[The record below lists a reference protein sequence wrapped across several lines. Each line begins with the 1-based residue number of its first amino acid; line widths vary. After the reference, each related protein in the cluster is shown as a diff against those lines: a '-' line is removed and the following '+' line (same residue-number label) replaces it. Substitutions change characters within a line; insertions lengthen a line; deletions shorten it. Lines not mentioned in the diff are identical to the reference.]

1 MTLHYSSDGNVFLR
15 ILHRKQEFLLPIILV
30 IKSLID
36 LSDVQIYNRL
46 VQGHTENSIISD
58 RVEVMLRGGK
68 AMNLTS
74 REQCLAY
81 IGRHFRIVLN
91 ITNPEVNDK
100 EVGEIFL
107 NENILVHLSDS
118 SDKFNFLCL
127 MIQKLY
133 ALVSDQVLPDNLD
146 SLINQEVLLPGHL
159 YLMFLREKLEET
171 LQSLRARILKDGFKE
186 KDAKRTVD
194 INFIKKAIEQ

>member
-1 MTLHYSSDGNVFLR
+1 M
-15 ILHRKQEFLLPIILV
+15 
-30 IKSLID
+30 
-36 LSDVQIYNRL
+36 
-46 VQGHTENSIISD
+46 
-58 RVEVMLRGGK
+58 
-68 AMNLTS
+68 
-74 REQCLAY
+74 
-81 IGRHFRIVLN
+81 LN